1 MKALGTMHES
11 PQKVNDKRAV
21 LFDLRYP
28 QITTPAEVCASVFLT
43 DLPAGLSDSDLKTE
57 R

>member
-11 PQKVNDKRAV
+11 PQKINDKRAV
-21 LFDLRYP
+21 LFDLLYP
-28 QITTPAEVCASVFLT
+28 QITTLAEVCASVFLT
-43 DLPAGLSDSDLKTE
+43 DLPAGLSDSDLKIE